1 MSLPELLEK
10 RLPTAGEEQT
20 AEEGLLRRAAC
31 GRAHGGAR
39 GGGRGGGRGVGRR
52 AHDPFEDADQQVRVL
67 GCGAVLES
75 AERERAGELLAVREE
90 RRRLVWP
97 RGRLA

>member
-1 MSLPELLEK
+1 MSLQRELLEK

-31 GRAHGGAR
+31 GRA
-39 GGGRGGGRGVGRR
+39 RGGGRGVGRR